1 MNPIFVKIVTVIINA
16 FMNIIGTI
24 AIHYIGAGAI
34 SMLVL
39 WNLFIV
45 ILTVDE
51 HKRTER
57 KQKKLIEKLE
67 HLKDKTSF

>member
-1 MNPIFVKIVTVIINA
+1 MNPIFVKIITVIINA

-24 AIHYIGAGAI
+24 AIPYIGAGAI

-57 KQKKLIEKLE
+57 KQKKLVEKLE

>member
-1 MNPIFVKIVTVIINA
+1 MNPIFVKIITVIINA

-24 AIHYIGAGAI
+24 AIPYIGAGAI

-45 ILTVDE
+45 ILTIDE

-57 KQKKLIEKLE
+57 KQKKLMEKLE
-67 HLKDKTSF
+67 CIKDKKSF

>member
-1 MNPIFVKIVTVIINA
+1 MNPIFVKIITVIINA

-24 AIHYIGAGAI
+24 AIPYIGAGAI

-45 ILTVDE
+45 ILTIDE

-57 KQKKLIEKLE
+57 KQKKLMEKLE
-67 HLKDKTSF
+67 CLKDKTSF

>member
-1 MNPIFVKIVTVIINA
+1 MNPIFVKIITIIVNA

-24 AIHYIGAGAI
+24 AIPYIGTGAI

-57 KQKKLIEKLE
+57 KQKKLVEKLE

>member
-1 MNPIFVKIVTVIINA
+1 MNPIFVKIITVIVNA

-24 AIHYIGAGAI
+24 AIPYIGAGVI

-57 KQKKLIEKLE
+57 KQKKLMEKLE

>member
-1 MNPIFVKIVTVIINA
+1 MNPIFVKIITVIINA

>member
-1 MNPIFVKIVTVIINA
+1 MNPIFVKIITVIVNA

-24 AIHYIGAGAI
+24 AIPYIGAGAI

-45 ILTVDE
+45 ILAIDE

-57 KQKKLIEKLE
+57 KQKKLMEKLE
-67 HLKDKTSF
+67 CLKDKTSF

>member
-24 AIHYIGAGAI
+24 AIPYIGAGAI

>member
-1 MNPIFVKIVTVIINA
+1 MNPVFVKIITIIVNA

-24 AIHYIGAGAI
+24 AIPYIGTSAI

-57 KQKKLIEKLE
+57 KQKKLMEKLE